1 MGDFEFEFDGRPVKA
16 REGQSIAEAL
26 LDDGIT
32 TFRKTRN
39 GEGRGVF
46 CGMGVC
52 FECRAIIDGKPNT
65 RTCMTPATPGCK
77 VRTQEDA
84 QIEVENEQG

>member
-1 MGDFEFEFDGRPVKA
+1 MRDLEFEFDGRSVKA

-32 TFRKTRN
+32 TFRKTRH
-39 GEGRGVF
+39 GEDRGVF

-65 RTCMTPATPGCK
+65 RTCMTPATSDCK
-77 VRTQEDA
+77 VKTQEDA
-84 QIEVENEQG
+84 QIEVENEQR